1 MDPHD
6 RLPLLRPRWV
16 KTASTTPEAA
26 VAAAVLHQA
35 VHDVRH
41 PEKADD
47 YKSARRFLFDKSAE
61 SKLRFWCEIVD
72 LNIEAIRE
80 RLGAERGS
88 TGCETY

>member
-1 MDPHD
+1 M
-6 RLPLLRPRWV
+6 
-16 KTASTTPEAA
+16 KTTSTTPERTL
-26 VAAAVLHQA
+26 AAAVLHQA
-35 VHDVRH
+35 VHDLRH
-41 PEKADD
+41 PEKAAD

-61 SKLRFWCEIVD
+61 SKLRFWCEIVN